1 MLDKRLTR
9 EVSDLLELSVADD
22 KIVRILLVRG
32 FTTEQIK
39 RAIKE
44 IRDKT
49 GKPEIKERRSNPV
62 SETIEAAPGKRFSFV
77 QDMFGGKTEAESLE
91 DETKKI
97 EQEEQAMK
105 VEEAKM
111 TNVLAAAMNA
121 PQQDSVPHDVKRM
134 LKLMD
139 SLLAKLPRDQIDSF
153 AKSKDFALYKRV
165 MEKYV
170 N

>member
-1 MLDKRLTR
+1 MFDKRLTR

-32 FTTEQIK
+32 FTTEQIR

-44 IRDKT
+44 IRDQT
-49 GKPEIKERRSNPV
+49 GKPELKEHKQKMV
-62 SETIEAAPGKRFSFV
+62 SETIETGASKRFSFV
-77 QDMFGGKTEAESLE
+77 QDMFGAKTEAEALE

-97 EQEEQAMK
+97 EAEEHAMK
-105 VEEAKM
+105 LEEAKM
-111 TNVLAAAMNA
+111 TNVLAEAMNA
-121 PQQDSVPHDVKRM
+121 PATESVPHDVKRM

-139 SLLAKLPRDQIDSF
+139 TLLAKLPRDQIDSF

>member
-32 FTTEQIK
+32 STTEQIR

-44 IRDKT
+44 IRDKS
-49 GKPEIKERRSNPV
+49 GKPEIKENKTGPV

-77 QDMFGGKTEAESLE
+77 QDMFGTKSDAEALE

-97 EQEEQAMK
+97 EQEENAMK
-105 VEEAKM
+105 LEEAKL
-111 TNVLAAAMNA
+111 TNVLSQAMNA
-121 PQQDSVPHDVKRM
+121 PNIESVPHEVKRM

-139 SLLAKLPRDQIDSF
+139 ALLAKLSKEQIDSF